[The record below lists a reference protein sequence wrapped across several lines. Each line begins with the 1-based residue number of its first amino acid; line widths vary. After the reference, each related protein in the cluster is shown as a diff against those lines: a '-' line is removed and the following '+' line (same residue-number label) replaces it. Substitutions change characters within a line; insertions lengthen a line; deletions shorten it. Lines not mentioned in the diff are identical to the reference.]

1 MAANIEKL
9 GYGSV
14 WKLFSTD
21 TYEGYSPN
29 MSDYHM
35 HEYYEI
41 SLILSG
47 DVKVLLPDQV
57 QSGTEC
63 RIVLTR
69 PMTSH
74 LIVCEPRLL
83 YKRVNLLFSQD
94 FVADYVPE
102 WKQLLGIFG
111 KSGKVIILTDSQ
123 KEEYSSLIGQFEKEE
138 NIFRKRLILMYL
150 LSRLSEHTES
160 DAGVTEEP
168 PAFVADALLYIQEN
182 CCRKILSSELA
193 WTLKVGRTT
202 LMTAF
207 KKYTGSTING
217 YICDCR
223 LKKAIELL
231 NEGELQSAVAGIC
244 GFGDSCNMIRA
255 FRRRFGMTPGQYMK
269 KIKREG
275 KFEG

>member
-9 GYGSV
+9 GYGST
-14 WKLFSTD
+14 WNLFNTD

-47 DVKVLLPDQV
+47 DVKVSLPESV
-57 QSGTEC
+57 HRGTEC
-63 RIVLTR
+63 RIVLTK

-74 LIVCEPRLL
+74 LIICEPHLL
-83 YKRVNLLFSQD
+83 YKRVNLLFAQD
-94 FVADYVPE
+94 FVADFVPE

-111 KSGKVIILTDSQ
+111 KNGKIIILNEEQKKEYYLLIKQFDS
-123 KEEYSSLIGQFEKEE
+123 EE
-138 NIFRKRLILMYL
+138 NIFRKRLTLMYI

-168 PAFVADALLYIQEN
+168 PPFVADALLYIQEN

-207 KKYTGSTING
+207 KKHTGSTINS

-223 LKKAIELL
+223 LKKAIERL
-231 NEGELQSAVAGIC
+231 EAGELQNTVAESC
-244 GFGDSCNMIRA
+244 GFGDPCNMIRA

-269 KIKREG
+269 KIKREE
-275 KFEG
+275 KFVG

>member
-9 GYGSV
+9 GYGSA

-21 TYEGYSPN
+21 TYEGYSSN

-35 HEYYEI
+35 HEYYEM

-47 DVKVLLPDQV
+47 NVKVFLPDQV
-57 QSGTEC
+57 QHGTEC

-74 LIVCEPRLL
+74 LVVCDPGLL
-83 YKRVNLLFSQD
+83 YKRLNLLFSQD
-94 FVADYVPE
+94 FISDCVPE

-111 KSGKVIILTDSQ
+111 KNGKVIILTESQ
-123 KEEYSSLIGQFEKEE
+123 KEEYYSLIGQFEKEK
-138 NIFRKRLILMYL
+138 NVFRKRLILLYL
-150 LSRLSEHTES
+150 LSKLSEHTES
-160 DAGVTEEP
+160 DTGVIEEL

-182 CCRKILSSELA
+182 CCRKILSNELA

-207 KKYTGSTING
+207 KKYTGSTVNN

-223 LKKAIELL
+223 LKKAIEKLS
-231 NEGELQSAVAGIC
+231 EGELQNAVAESC
-244 GFGDSCNMIRA
+244 GFGDACNMIRA

-275 KFEG
+275 KFVG